1 MLQSSSSPFLSLK
14 TQSVSRTQCVA
25 RVQNRIHSFNLN
37 IRYMVVPDIHIH
49 THASRNA
56 VTLVWGSLR
65 LAPIIESCQVGRLQL
80 PFTLVYYGNYCT
92 RGVALMLIQ
101 QCIRVCSKLGTLAGL
116 PFSYPHSIPQQVVEP
131 RVQSV
136 LWKED
141 GRVTLVEK
149 NITH

>member
-1 MLQSSSSPFLSLK
+1 MKNLVLDKTSRLRGWLQSRKSL
-14 TQSVSRTQCVA
+14 TTYL
-25 RVQNRIHSFNLN
+25 I
-37 IRYMVVPDIHIH
+37 
-49 THASRNA
+49 
-56 VTLVWGSLR
+56 
-65 LAPIIESCQVGRLQL
+65 IIESCQVGRLQL

-101 QCIRVCSKLGTLAGL
+101 QCIRVCSKLGTPVGL
-116 PFSYPHSIPQQVVEP
+116 PFSYPHSIPRQAVES